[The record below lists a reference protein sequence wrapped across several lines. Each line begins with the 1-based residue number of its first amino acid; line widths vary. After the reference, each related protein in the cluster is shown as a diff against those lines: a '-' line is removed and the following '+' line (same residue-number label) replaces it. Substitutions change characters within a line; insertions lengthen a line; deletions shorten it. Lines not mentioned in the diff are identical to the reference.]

1 MVCGFQDYVSL
12 YPDLSEVVLVIDS
25 NKKFR
30 LIDYN
35 KVLGKPFS
43 KFVCVCLVSQ
53 FHETR
58 NEENFQRNC

>member
-43 KFVCVCLVSQ
+43 KFV
-53 FHETR
+53 ETL
-58 NEENFQRNC
+58 NIKGTSTAFS